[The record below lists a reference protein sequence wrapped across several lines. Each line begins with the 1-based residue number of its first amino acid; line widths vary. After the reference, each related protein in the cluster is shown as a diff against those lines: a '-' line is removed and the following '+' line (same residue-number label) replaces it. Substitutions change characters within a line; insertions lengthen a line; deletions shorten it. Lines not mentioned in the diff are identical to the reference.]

1 MITASENRT
10 AIPLQGHLKQKK
22 KMDYKEIAKKTI
34 GCLYQSHTSIRQS
47 GIDNKLVALAELRTS
62 QLNGCAY
69 CCSFHAEELRKMGI
83 DQKLI
88 DTIPGHK
95 HSFSFDIKQELVLKW
110 ADAITVLS
118 DEVNIIKQEMEHH
131 FSQRELVELTAS
143 ISLMNTLNRLRITLG
158 DKF

>member
-95 HSFSFDIKQELVLKW
+95 HSFSFDIKQY
-110 ADAITVLS
+110 S
-118 DEVNIIKQEMEHH
+118 KQ
-131 FSQRELVELTAS
+131 SS
-143 ISLMNTLNRLRITLG
+143 
-158 DKF
+158 